1 MFSIGITVKKELRS
15 ILRDKRTLITLLA
28 FPLFIPLI
36 IFLYSYMYESTNDSV
51 RYSIGINYEPN
62 MMEISILDEVNLDYV
77 VVNELEE
84 LEELYS
90 KKDIIGYIYYTD
102 DKYYMYVNSNSE
114 DGMYA
119 SNYMISY
126 LEGYN
131 NYLAE
136 LYLIGEDIDVDLVY
150 DNINYEVIELEGENF
165 LLQMMFVISFTYI
178 IMAIVMATTNMATA
192 ATAVEK
198 ENGTLETLLTFPVKV
213 KDLIIGKYL
222 AIVIMG
228 IIASII
234 GLVLALSSLGIAVN
248 TQELFSNISLD
259 ISIISIVLSI
269 IVVVLASLFIG
280 GISLVV
286 TSFAKSYKEA
296 QSMCS
301 MLNIVTVIPMFIS
314 LLGMNI
320 SYWYYLIPIVNY
332 TQILLDIFSGNVDI
346 ISILMVVIS
355 SIVYVILVIFYI
367 LKQYKYEKIFF
378 S

>member
-1 MFSIGITVKKELRS
+1 
-15 ILRDKRTLITLLA
+15 
-28 FPLFIPLI
+28 
-36 IFLYSYMYESTNDSV
+36 
-51 RYSIGINYEPN
+51 
-62 MMEISILDEVNLDYV
+62 
-77 VVNELEE
+77 
-84 LEELYS
+84 
-90 KKDIIGYIYYTD
+90 
-102 DKYYMYVNSNSE
+102 
-114 DGMYA
+114 
-119 SNYMISY
+119 
-126 LEGYN
+126 
-131 NYLAE
+131 
-136 LYLIGEDIDVDLVY
+136 
-150 DNINYEVIELEGENF
+150 
-165 LLQMMFVISFTYI
+165 MMFVISFTYI
-178 IMAIVMATTNMATA
+178 IMAIVMATTNMATT

-198 ENGTLETLLTFPVKV
+198 ENGTLETLLTFPVRV

-248 TQELFSNISLD
+248 TQELFSNISLN

-314 LLGMNI
+314 FFGMKI
-320 SYWYYLIPIVNY
+320 SYWYYLIPVVNY
-332 TQILLDIFSGNVDI
+332 TQILLDIFSGSIDI

-367 LKQYKYEKIFF
+367 LKQYKYEKILF